1 MTALEAFVVAI
12 IIVALIFDFVNGWH
26 DAANSIATVVS
37 TRVLTPGIAVIWAAF
52 FNFIAFAIFG
62 TRVAKTIGGDL
73 VNINLIEGPTPAD
86 SNHLRLLVLLCG
98 LLGAII
104 WDVIT
109 WYYGLPSSSSHALV
123 GGYAGAAVAAQI
135 ATGSSLAG
143 LLKPEGWIKT
153 LSFIII
159 SPLIGMTMGFFLMV
173 AILWIFRRHSPD
185 RVDKIFRKGQLA
197 SAALYS
203 LGHGGNDAQKTMGII
218 TAVLVAGNLL
228 AAHSDGA
235 LPEIPLWVVL
245 SCHAAIALG
254 TMSGG
259 WRIVHTM
266 GSRITKLKPVGGFAA
281 ESAGAATLAL
291 ATYGG
296 IPVSTTHTITGAIVG
311 VGATRRLS
319 AVRWGVART
328 VVWAWV
334 LTIPMA
340 ALIAAVSL
348 LILRIFF

>member
-1 MTALEAFVVAI
+1 MTQTQMAFVILI
-12 IIVALIFDFVNGWH
+12 IAVALIFDYVNGWH

-37 TRVLTPGIAVIWAAF
+37 TRVLSPGLAVIWAAF

-62 TRVAKTIGGDL
+62 TRVAKTIGADL
-73 VNINLIEGPTPAD
+73 VNIKLIDEKWQ
-86 SNHLRLLVLLCG
+86 LWVLLCA

-123 GGYAGAAVAAQI
+123 GGLAGAAIAAYR
-135 ATGSSLAG
+135 GFDG

-153 LSFIII
+153 GAFIIV
-159 SPLIGMTMGFFLMV
+159 SPLVGFMLGFIFMT

-185 RVDKIFRKGQLA
+185 RVDKTFRKGQLF

-218 TAVLVAGNLL
+218 AGVLVASNINP
-228 AAHSDGA
+228 AATS
-235 LPEIPLWVVL
+235 EIPLWVVL
-245 SCHAAIALG
+245 TCHAAIAIG
-254 TMSGG
+254 TLSGG

-281 ESAGAATLAL
+281 ETAGAAAIYM

-296 IPVSTTHTITGAIVG
+296 IPVSTTHTITGSIVG

-319 AVRWGVART
+319 AVRWGVAGR

-334 LTIPMA
+334 LTIPMS
-340 ALIAAVSL
+340 ALIAALSFLIVQL
-348 LILRIFF
+348 LYEL